1 MAQTLTYDFRAGVS
15 VGFNLAVNIVADSA
29 EANYTAATNTVSVTR
44 PVHRLAALAGMFADD
59 PMWPEYLEAIRS
71 IRAEEDVLEVI

>member
-1 MAQTLTYDFRAGVS
+1 MAQTLTYDFRAGMS
-15 VGFNLAVNIVADSA
+15 VGFNLAVNIITDSA
-29 EANYTAATNTVSVTR
+29 DNQTAAANTVSVTR

-59 PMWPEYLEAIRS
+59 PMWPEYLEAVRS